1 MLLPPL
7 LHAPSSRYSSPMLDN
22 SAPLPSEAID
32 EATAPFEVYN
42 EIGAAPVLLVC
53 DHASR
58 FIPPALAG
66 LGLSEA
72 EVCRHI
78 AWDIGVAEVT
88 KGLARRLDAPAV
100 LSRFSRLVVDPNRDV
115 DDDTLM
121 PAVSD
126 GVAVPGN
133 RDLSAAARAARIAE
147 FHAPYHAAVERAL
160 AASVGWPDTNAKRA
174 PALVSMHSFTPVMD
188 GIERPWQV
196 GILWDHDGRMALPLM
211 ETLRAR
217 GIAVGDNQPYSGRDV
232 QGYTLRLHAES
243 RGLPNVLIEVR
254 QDLIDTHHGAAEW
267 VDVLG
272 EALNT
277 VRAGLE
283 EEGPRA

>member
-1 MLLPPL
+1 MLET
-7 LHAPSSRYSSPMLDN
+7 R
-22 SAPLPSEAID
+22 APLPAEAPD
-32 EATAPFEVYN
+32 ESPPFEVYN

-53 DHASR
+53 DHASH
-58 FIPPALAG
+58 FIPPALDG

-72 EVCRHI
+72 ELCRHI
-78 AWDIGVAEVT
+78 AWDIGIAEVT

-100 LSRFSRLVVDPNRDV
+100 LSHFSRLVVDPNRDTG
-115 DDDTLM
+115 DDTLV

-126 GVAVPGN
+126 GVTVPGN
-133 RDLSAAARAARIAE
+133 QALPAAARAARIAE

-160 AASVGWPDTNAKRA
+160 AAAVQRHKT

-188 GIERPWQV
+188 GIERPWQI
-196 GILWDHDGRMALPLM
+196 GILWDHDGRLPLPLM

-243 RGLPNVLIEVR
+243 RGLLNVLIEVR

-267 VDVLG
+267 VEVLG
-272 EALNT
+272 EAL
-277 VRAGLE
+277 VMVLAGLE
-283 EEGPRA
+283 EEVLGA